1 MSEVV
6 RDAVR
11 RLQEEEAIK
20 SARTRLT
27 GFETGLTKGER
38 KPPAVRRPDE
48 IQLHPCPLSR
58 RNLQEVSEYWMV
70 QASEDVAL
78 RIVAE
83 IVETIIT
90 ISSQPR
96 VDAPA

>member
-1 MSEVV
+1 M
-6 RDAVR
+6 RFNYILAR
-11 RLQEEEAIK
+11 
-20 SARTRLT
+20 SA
-27 GFETGLTKGER
+27 
-38 KPPAVRRPDE
+38 
-48 IQLHPCPLSR
+48 R

-70 QASEDVAL
+70 QAGEDVAL
-78 RIVAE
+78 RVVAE